1 MKKEDAKKLF
11 GMNLRRLRLEKGMSQ
26 EELAK
31 KLGYKG
37 RSAINKIETGVN
49 DMPREMV
56 VKCAQA
62 LGCSPIDLFYYE
74 QFTGDE
80 EVYFSSKPENNVDK
94 MVWSMVMKK
103 ESKSLQAILD
113 ETKSLPESKLQQILS
128 YIKFLKTQEGET

>member
-62 LGCSPIDLFYYE
+62 LGCSPLDLFVEKGPGVEITYY
-74 QFTGDE
+74 
-80 EVYFSSKPENNVDK
+80 SKKPENNVEQ

-103 ESKSLQAILD
+103 ESKSIQAILD

>member
-11 GMNLRRLRLEKGMSQ
+11 GINLRRLRTQKGMSQ

-56 VKCAQA
+56 VRCAEA
-62 LGCSPIDLFYYE
+62 LGVSPLELFSYE
-74 QFTGDE
+74 ELPDIEYLKFPTKQEMLKELIFPDGQIKAVVDE
-80 EVYFSSKPENNVDK
+80 LKTLPENK
-94 MVWSMVMKK
+94 F
-103 ESKSLQAILD
+103 
-113 ETKSLPESKLQQILS
+113 QQLLS
-128 YIKFLKTQEGET
+128 YIKFLKQEG